1 MQKHVKIVWITT
13 MEVKM
18 ATFGHQLQ
26 ALAYM
31 KSIQAYQD

>member
-1 MQKHVKIVWITT
+1 

-26 ALAYM
+26 ALAYNM